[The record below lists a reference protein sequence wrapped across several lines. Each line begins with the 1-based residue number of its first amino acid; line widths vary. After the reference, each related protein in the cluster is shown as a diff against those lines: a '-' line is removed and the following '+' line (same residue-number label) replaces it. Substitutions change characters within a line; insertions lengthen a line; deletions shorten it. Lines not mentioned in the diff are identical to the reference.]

1 MNGHSNFRVISS
13 VCHWISKSF
22 RLVGEQT
29 MKEGLAS
36 GMRIDLCAVVK
47 FGDLLSKMSALYMGD
62 LMDYRDNFQYL

>member
-1 MNGHSNFRVISS
+1 
-13 VCHWISKSF
+13 
-22 RLVGEQT
+22 